1 MPRLVPPPL
10 LLIGDR
16 AETARRYKGV
26 IDGNLFLGWFGPIGV
41 AALYYANL
49 SVGEAGVE
57 EAWVIGSLIICAS
70 ILVHGLSATPLTRLY
85 GKLARGE

>member
-1 MPRLVPPPL
+1 VLALKPL
-10 LLIGDR
+10 LGR
-16 AETARRYKGV
+16 VGETQ
-26 IDGNLFLGWFGPIGV
+26 DTLFLGWFGPIGV
-41 AALYYANL
+41 AALYYASL

-70 ILVHGLSATPLTRLY
+70 ILVHSLSATPLTKLY